1 MPHQEDRLC
10 SNLLENDQD
19 QEEPSSQDNQN
30 DESTSKD
37 AVLYI
42 PHIASTG
49 TTTSRSTGNLNWLK
63 NLPWLIMNRVFRGL
77 GLDFRHEIQEEHQKK
92 LDNLTSMFPK
102 MDKDFLHSIVK
113 QYNGDEDLLELWVQE
128 ELVDL
133 LGIVGQKI

>member
-10 SNLLENDQD
+10 SNLPENDQE

-42 PHIASTG
+42 PHIAGTG
-49 TTTSRSTGNLNWLK
+49 TTSSSTGNLNWLK

-77 GLDFRHEIQEEHQKK
+77 GLDFRHEIQDEHQKK
-92 LDNLTSMFPK
+92 LDYLISMFPK

-113 QYNGDEDLLELWVQE
+113 QYNGDEDLLELWIQE

-133 LGIVGQKI
+133 LGMVGQKN